1 MGLDSVELLV
11 EWEKYFSIQIQDL
24 EAEKISTVQNAV
36 DCISSHLNINENDLT
51 LRNSVFSTLKNQIKL
66 NGMSNKPIELND
78 LVYKVLEPQKKEIW
92 SELSKSLNLTIP
104 EFSFASNNT
113 FSRKIISKIIWIP
126 GYDYKE
132 ITFERLVDTICAE
145 NFRKLI
151 DQNNIT
157 SKYEI
162 YIIITAITVDK
173 NGIDYYEV
181 TPSKTFHHDFGID

>member
-11 EWEKYFSIQIQDL
+11 EWEKYFNIQISDL

-36 DCISSHLNINENDLT
+36 DCISSHLNISENNLT
-51 LRNSVFSTLKNQIKL
+51 LRNSIFVLVRDHINNIANIKK
-66 NGMSNKPIELND
+66 SIELTD
-78 LVYKVLEPQKKEIW
+78 LVYEIIDPHKKEIW
-92 SELSKSLNLTIP
+92 LKLSENINLTIP

-132 ITFERLVDTICAE
+132 VTFERLVDAICAE
-145 NFRKLI
+145 NFEKLI
-151 DQNNIT
+151 NQDNIT
-157 SKYEI
+157 SKYEV
-162 YIIITAITVDK
+162 YIAVTAITVNK

-181 TPSKTFHHDFGID
+181 EPPKTFHHDFGID